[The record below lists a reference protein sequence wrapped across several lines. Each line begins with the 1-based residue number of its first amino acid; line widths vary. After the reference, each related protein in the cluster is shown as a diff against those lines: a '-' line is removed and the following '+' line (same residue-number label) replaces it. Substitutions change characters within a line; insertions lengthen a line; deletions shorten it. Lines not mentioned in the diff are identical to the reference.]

1 MKGVGNSNFYLSWGK
16 VLKNMGKCNESAEKY
31 KKALELV
38 PKELGKAKE
47 AVEKEAKNSFEK
59 CIEK

>member
-1 MKGVGNSNFYLSWGK
+1 
-16 VLKNMGKCNESAEKY
+16 MGKCNESAEKY